1 MTFYCWRTRRR
12 LLVGLMAV
20 WALAGVGSAY
30 AGGVN
35 LGNDED
41 STTAADQG
49 PSFFGFVRDAAGPAI
64 GDAKVT
70 ASLTA
75 GGALVTRTNSLGVY
89 KFSGFG
95 KDIDPDSVTISCAKD
110 GYKQADVL
118 RRPHAKGDKAEPIEV
133 ECTLQKE

>member
-1 MTFYCWRTRRR
+1 MR
-12 LLVGLMAV
+12 LLRGRARRSLLFGLIAV
-20 WALAGVGSAY
+20 WALAGFGSAR

-41 STTAADQG
+41 STSTDQG

-70 ASLTA
+70 ASLQA
-75 GGALVTRTNSLGVY
+75 GGALVTRSNSLGVY
-89 KFSGFG
+89 KFTGFG
-95 KDIDPDSVTISCAKD
+95 KNIDPDSVTISCAKD
-110 GYKQADVL
+110 GYKQVGVL
-118 RRPHAKGDKAEPIEV
+118 SRPHAKGDNADPIEV